1 MKVHNRR
8 LIQYLGPEE
17 NECSQSFHRGEKN
30 IKGQW
35 HVLCIKNRTRC
46 GQGEVFKQTI
56 RELVWWHL
64 CIKEMKADSLEMSS
78 TPLVL

>member
-1 MKVHNRR
+1 M
-8 LIQYLGPEE
+8 LPIIPQG
-17 NECSQSFHRGEKN
+17 GKN

-56 RELVWWHL
+56 RELIWWHL